1 MRETLARFLGQ
12 EVPMEKR
19 QATRS
24 SILGGPTSASLAAQ
38 AVKNLPAMPEIWVRS
53 LGWKDPLEEGMAA
66 YSNILSWTVPMD
78 RGARWATVH
87 WVTKSQTWLSD

>member
-53 LGWKDPLEEGMAA
+53 LGWEDPLDKGTVT
-66 YSNILSWTVPMD
+66 YSSLENSINCI
-78 RGARWATVH
+78 VH
-87 WVTKSQTWLSD
+87 AVAKSRT